1 MNENPNKLQT
11 TDLCLATTISLWY
24 SPIDFFK
31 QGNKVIFVFSE
42 TKDVADLISRYW
54 QNQIQVEPK
63 QFFSQL
69 KNLKTRIYSITST
82 A

>member
-1 MNENPNKLQT
+1 MNENSNKYQT

-24 SPIDFFK
+24 SPTDFFK
-31 QGNKVIFVFSE
+31 RGNKVIFVFSE
-42 TKDVADLISRYW
+42 TKEVTNLISLYW
-54 QNQIQVEPK
+54 QNKIKVEPK

>member
-1 MNENPNKLQT
+1 MNENQNKYQT

-24 SPIDFFK
+24 SPINLFK
-31 QGNKVIFVFSE
+31 QGNKVIFVFLE
-42 TKDVADLISRYW
+42 TKEVTRLISLYW
-54 QNQIQVEPK
+54 QDQIKVEPK